1 MLNIAIDYDDT
12 ITADADMWY
21 IFIHNAI
28 QRGHNVYV
36 VTWRDEDT
44 PIHYRFDELATGV
57 VYCNLKAK
65 QSTCENQGI
74 FIDIWIDDN
83 PRAVLFNYGQ

>member
-28 QRGHNVYV
+28 QRGHKVYV

-44 PIHYRFDELATGV
+44 PIHYRFDELATDV
-57 VYCNLKAK
+57 IYCNLKAK
-65 QSTCENQGI
+65 QQFCESKGI

-83 PRAVLFNYGQ
+83 PRAILHDFRK